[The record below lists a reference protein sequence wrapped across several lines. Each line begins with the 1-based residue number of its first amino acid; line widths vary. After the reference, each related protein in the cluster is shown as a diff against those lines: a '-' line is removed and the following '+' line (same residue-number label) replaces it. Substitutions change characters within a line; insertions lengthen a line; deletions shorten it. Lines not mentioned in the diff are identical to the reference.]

1 MRRAAERAGGEALA
15 ADGSLTGWLLVA
27 SPALDDPNFHRTV
40 VLVCAHEEGG
50 AFGVVLNRPLEA
62 DLLDHLPQWRHL
74 ASSPAVIFF
83 GGPVGTD
90 GAVGLGLTR
99 PGAAGE
105 GWTAVT
111 DRLGLFDLG
120 RAPEEMAGSLERF
133 RVFSGHAGW
142 TAGQLEAEIERESWF
157 VVDSE
162 PGDPFSREPQ
172 RLWREVLRRQP
183 GRLAMFADFPVD
195 PAVN

>member
-1 MRRAAERAGGEALA
+1 MNESLAG
-15 ADGSLTGWLLVA
+15 SLLVA
-27 SPALDDPNFHRTV
+27 SPALLDPNFHRTV
-40 VLVCAHEEGG
+40 VFVCAQERGEEGG
-50 AFGVVLNRPLEA
+50 GTFGVVLNRPLEA
-62 DLLDHLPQWRHL
+62 DVLDHLPQWRHR
-74 ASSPAVIFF
+74 ASSPAVIFE
-83 GGPVGTD
+83 GGPVGRD
-90 GAVGLGLTR
+90 GALGLGR
-99 PGAAGE
+99 IGDAPPAE

-111 DRLGLFDLG
+111 DRVGLLDLG
-120 RAPEEMAGSLERF
+120 RSPEELGEALEQV

-142 TAGQLEAEIERESWF
+142 GVGQLEAEIAAQDWF

-162 PGDPFSREPQ
+162 PGDPFTREPD